1 MVRSLTL
8 LTALLF
14 AFSFDQACAQ
24 VRASP
29 DKRPNIVLIM
39 ADDLGYSDIGCYG
52 GEIATPNL
60 DLLAKKGL
68 RFSRFYNASRCCPTR
83 AALLTGLYNHQA
95 GVGNMTRDQQVPGYR
110 GFLTENTVT
119 IAETLKDAGYHTGMV
134 GKWHLSSTVEKK
146 PVDEHLRW
154 QAHQVSYPEFS
165 PLGQYPVNRGFEK
178 FYGNIWGVVNYFDP
192 FGLVNGT
199 EPVPAIPQ
207 DFYYTDAISDSAS
220 AYLRQFS
227 KDDNPFFLYV
237 AYTAPHWPLHAP
249 PEEIEKY
256 KETYRAGWNAIR
268 QKRYDKMI
276 AGGLFDNTKNI
287 LSPRWDGE
295 KKWNDNPNKE
305 WDIHAM
311 AVRAAMIDRMDQGI
325 GRIIKALEQTRE
337 WDNTL
342 ILFLSDNG
350 ASSDDAQEYG
360 PGFDRPGETRKGE
373 KIIYPID
380 KKVLPGPETTFAST
394 DNMWSNVANTPFR
407 YWKTEPY
414 EGGICTPLIAHWPA
428 GITARRGS
436 VTDQAG
442 HVIDFMAT
450 FLELARAKY
459 PVEFRGR
466 SISPTPGR
474 SLVPILKGNKRQEH
488 DYLFFEH
495 LGRKAAIHGDWK
507 LLAPNNKPWELY
519 DLRDDRTEVENVAT
533 KYPEIVK
540 ALSGRWQEWAVQNN
554 VFPKPAAVKNNK

>member
-1 MVRSLTL
+1 MVRSLRL
-8 LTALLF
+8 LVVLLL
-14 AFSFDQACAQ
+14 AFSVDRVGAQ
-24 VRASP
+24 VKALS

-52 GEIATPNL
+52 GEIETPNL

-68 RFSRFYNASRCCPTR
+68 RFNRFYNASRCCPTR
-83 AALLTGLYNHQA
+83 AALLTGLYNHRA

-119 IAETLKDAGYHTGMV
+119 IAEVLKDAGYHTGMV
-134 GKWHLSSTVEKK
+134 GKWHLSNTVEKSTK
-146 PVDEHLRW
+146 EEHLQW

-165 PLGQYPVNRGFEK
+165 PLSQYPLNRGFEK

-199 EPVPAIPQ
+199 EPVPAVPK

-227 KDDNPFFLYV
+227 KDPKPFFLYV
-237 AYTAPHWPLHAP
+237 AYTAPHWPLHAL
-249 PEEIEKY
+249 PEDIEKY
-256 KETYRAGWNAIR
+256 SETYRAGWDAIR

-276 AGGLFDNTKNI
+276 AGGLFDDRKNI
-287 LSPRWDGE
+287 LSPRWDGAR
-295 KKWNDNPNKE
+295 KWDENPDKE
-305 WDIHAM
+305 WDIRAM
-311 AVRAAMIDRMDQGI
+311 AVRAAMIDRMDRGI
-325 GRIIKALEQTRE
+325 GRIIEALEKNGE
-337 WDNTL
+337 LDNTL

-350 ASSDDAQEYG
+350 ASSDDAQAYG
-360 PGFDRPGETRKGE
+360 PGFDRPGETRSGE
-373 KIIYPID
+373 EIVYPVD
-380 KKVLPGPETTFAST
+380 KKVMPGPETTFAST

-428 GITARRGS
+428 GITTRPGS

-450 FLELARAKY
+450 FLELAQTKY
-459 PVEFRGR
+459 PAEFSGR
-466 SISPTPGR
+466 TISPTPGR
-474 SLVPILKGNKRQEH
+474 SLLPVLKGNKRQQH

-495 LGRKAAIHGDWK
+495 LGRRAVIHGEWK
-507 LLAPNNKPWELY
+507 ALALNQKSWELY
-519 DLRDDRTEVENVAT
+519 DLRGDRTEVENVAAQH
-533 KYPEIVK
+533 PEIVK
-540 ALSGRWQEWAVQNN
+540 ELSDKWQAWAVQNN
-554 VFPKPAAVKNNK
+554 VLPKPAAVKR